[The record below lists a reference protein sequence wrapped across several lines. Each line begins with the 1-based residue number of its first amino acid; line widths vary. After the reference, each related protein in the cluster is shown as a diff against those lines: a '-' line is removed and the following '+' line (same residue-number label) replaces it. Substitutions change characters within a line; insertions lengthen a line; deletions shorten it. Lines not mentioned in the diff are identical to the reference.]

1 MKLATRQAPEAVRF
15 ACLLDALFTDQVR
28 SLGGRTFLNYDLK
41 YTGALILDFYLYIAF
56 FLKSCVDVL

>member
-28 SLGGRTFLNYDLK
+28 SLGGRTLLNYDLK
-41 YTGALILDFYLYIAF
+41 YTGALILDFTYILLF
-56 FLKSCVDVL
+56 S